1 MKKHNFNIGDL
12 VRIVLPSDNFFMAMH
27 KKDLI
32 NQIGFIYD
40 FSEIHN
46 HALIYF
52 FHSNEKVTFNTC
64 HLVKQ

>member
-1 MKKHNFNIGDL
+1 MKKHNFNIGDI
-12 VRIVLPSDNFFMAMH
+12 VRIDLPSDDFMAMH

-32 NQIGFIYD
+32 NQIGFIYH

>member
-1 MKKHNFNIGDL
+1 ML
-12 VRIVLPSDNFFMAMH
+12 SDNFMAMH

-40 FSEIHN
+40 FSEIPN
-46 HALIYF
+46 HVLIYF

-64 HLVKQ
+64 HLIKE